1 MLHHWRFGCIRSIE
15 NILLYKE
22 NQLYLEATNFCFCIL
37 NPSFPKIVFPRI
49 EIHQQ
54 SFFVQKKQF
63 WKLNKVILLIYTWW
77 PDGKIRSCGKPSEE
91 TSPEFWNRLSISES
105 CYRQGEVEN
114 EGTEGV
120 LMYSKSSSPQ
130 PEKCVWFREKYH
142 HSLSSRRSFDVES
155 GYSDWQL
162 EWQVQNEQNNKN
174 VSTSQNIHAFAKEEH
189 LTLWLWHRTLP

>member
-1 MLHHWRFGCIRSIE
+1 MIF
-15 NILLYKE
+15 
-22 NQLYLEATNFCFCIL
+22 
-37 NPSFPKIVFPRI
+37 
-49 EIHQQ
+49 
-54 SFFVQKKQF
+54 
-63 WKLNKVILLIYTWW
+63 LIYTWW

-142 HSLSSRRSFDVES
+142 HSLSSRRSPDIQTDSLSDRFKMSKTIKMSRRLKIFMLLPKRNIWPFDYDIAPFHKHIS
-155 GYSDWQL
+155 R
-162 EWQVQNEQNNKN
+162 
-174 VSTSQNIHAFAKEEH
+174 SQNCHAITILRFGWSFGCMS
-189 LTLWLWHRTLP
+189 LLI